1 MCPIIIKKNVVCF
14 GTGKSKIKLT
24 KDAGFSSTSD
34 SSGEHLLSPTH
45 PAPSQNDVESESTY
59 SIRLRNCSNMYRS
72 NRRM

>member
-1 MCPIIIKKNVVCF
+1 MQFEPFTEINCVSNYCKQFFFFFF

-45 PAPSQNDVESESTY
+45 PAPSQNDVESESTC
-59 SIRLRNCSNMYRS
+59 LNNFA
-72 NRRM
+72 